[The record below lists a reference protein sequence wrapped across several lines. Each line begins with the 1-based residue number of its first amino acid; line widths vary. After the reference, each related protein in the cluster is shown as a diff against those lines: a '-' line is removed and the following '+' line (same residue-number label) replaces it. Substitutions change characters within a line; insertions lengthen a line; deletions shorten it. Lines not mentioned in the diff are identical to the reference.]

1 MAADTGF
8 RARLSALLS
17 GDFLRDVLKLSF
29 GTLGGRLIALA
40 ALPLVTR
47 LYSPDDFALL
57 AVYLAIV
64 STVAVAACLRLEIAI
79 PLADDDDDAANLL
92 ALALTGLGLVSGL
105 ALLLVL
111 LMPGRLSGWLGKP
124 AIEPYLWL
132 VPLGIAF
139 AGTYSAFQFWTTR
152 VRRFGSIA
160 RTRVGQA
167 AAGVT
172 VMLSLGWA
180 GVAPLGLLL
189 GNMLNIGSG
198 GFGLGFQALRRER
211 ARLRVASPRRM
222 RETLRRYRRYPIYST
237 PEALFNIA
245 GVQVPILLIA
255 AHAGAEAGHLLLAMQ
270 VMAAPMTLLGSSI
283 SQVYMSRA
291 PEALRERRLA
301 PFTLSIMRRLVI
313 VGVGPLVL
321 VGALAPTLF
330 PLIFGAEWAR
340 AGVIVAWLV
349 PWMALQFVASP
360 VSMVMFVVGRQRAML
375 VLTTL
380 GAVLRIGGVLI
391 CMTTSL
397 AEPIA
402 GFIVGSMAYY
412 AAVLAFVLSAA
423 GASPPQIAAL
433 LKSAADWRV
442 IGPIALAI
450 GIYSLI

>member
-1 MAADTGF
+1 MSF
-8 RARLSALLS
+8 RARLSAVLS
-17 GDFLRDVLKLSF
+17 GEFLRDVLKLSF

-92 ALALTGLGLVSGL
+92 ALALTGLGTVSGL
-105 ALLLVL
+105 ALLLAL
-111 LMPGRLSGWLGKP
+111 LMPDRLAGWLGKP
-124 AIEPYLWL
+124 AIAPYLWL
-132 VPLGIAF
+132 VPLGVAF

-152 VRRFGSIA
+152 ARRFGSIA

-167 AAGVT
+167 AAGVI

-198 GFGLGFQALRRER
+198 GFGLGLQALRRDRRKLR
-211 ARLRVASPRRM
+211 AVSPRRM
-222 RETLRRYRRYPIYST
+222 TETLRRYRRYPVYST

-255 AHAGAEAGHLLLAMQ
+255 AHAGAEAGFLLLAMQ

-291 PEALRERRLA
+291 PEEMRQGRLA
-301 PFTLSIMRRLVI
+301 PFTLSIMRRLMI

-321 VGALAPTLF
+321 AGALAPTLF
-330 PLIFGAEWAR
+330 PLIFGADWAR

-349 PWMALQFVASP
+349 PWMALQFIASP
-360 VSMVMFVVGRQRAML
+360 VSMVLATVSRQNWAMMLQLLGLVIRVGP
-375 VLTTL
+375 VL
-380 GAVLRIGGVLI
+380 
-391 CMTTSL
+391 
-397 AEPIA
+397 
-402 GFIVGSMAYY
+402 
-412 AAVLAFVLSAA
+412 
-423 GASPPQIAAL
+423 
-433 LKSAADWRV
+433 
-442 IGPIALAI
+442 LAI
-450 GIYSLI
+450 ATYPEWIVPAFAVSSSIFYLLYVAVVIRAAHIPRI

>member
-1 MAADTGF
+1 MVADMSF
-8 RARLSALLS
+8 RARLSAVLS
-17 GDFLRDVLKLSF
+17 GEFLRDVLKLSF

-92 ALALTGLGLVSGL
+92 ALALTGLGTVSGL
-105 ALLLVL
+105 ALLLAL
-111 LMPGRLSGWLGKP
+111 LMPDRLAGWLGKP
-124 AIEPYLWL
+124 AIAPYLWL
-132 VPLGIAF
+132 VPLGVAF
-139 AGTYSAFQFWTTR
+139 VGTYSAFQLWTTR
-152 VRRFGSIA
+152 ARRFGSIA

-167 AAGVT
+167 AAGVI

-198 GFGLGFQALRRER
+198 GFGLGLQALRRDRRKLR
-211 ARLRVASPRRM
+211 AVSPRRM
-222 RETLRRYRRYPIYST
+222 KETLRRYRRYPVYST

-255 AHAGAEAGHLLLAMQ
+255 AHAGAEAGFLLLAMQ

-291 PEALRERRLA
+291 PEEMRQGRLA
-301 PFTLSIMRRLVI
+301 PFTLSIMRRLMI

-321 VGALAPTLF
+321 AGALAPTLF
-330 PLIFGAEWAR
+330 PLIFGADWAR

-349 PWMALQFVASP
+349 PWMALQFIASP

-397 AEPIA
+397 GEPIA
-402 GFIVGSMAYY
+402 GFIVGSIAYY
-412 AAVLAFVLSAA
+412 TVALAFVLSAA
-423 GASPPQIAAL
+423 GASSPQVTAL
-433 LKSAADWRV
+433 FKSAADWRV

-450 GIYSLI
+450 GIHSLI